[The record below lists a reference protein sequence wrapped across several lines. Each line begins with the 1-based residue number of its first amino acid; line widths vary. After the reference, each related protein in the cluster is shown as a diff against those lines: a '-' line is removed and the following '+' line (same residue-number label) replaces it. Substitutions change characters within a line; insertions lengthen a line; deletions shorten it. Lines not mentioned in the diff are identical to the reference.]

1 MVKPF
6 RVLLAAGCLTVL
18 LAPLASSQDSR
29 KKVNDESD
37 LPRFTYPMSSRA
49 SELLQADVT
58 IFNAFAAKVRTD
70 LETIL
75 RDYEVADKATVRSWL
90 AAKLDLQLLGGE
102 NEAALETEKMIR
114 GLEEKPSPR
123 GRA

>member
-1 MVKPF
+1 
-6 RVLLAAGCLTVL
+6 
-18 LAPLASSQDSR
+18 
-29 KKVNDESD
+29 
-37 LPRFTYPMSSRA
+37 MSSRA

>member
-1 MVKPF
+1 
-6 RVLLAAGCLTVL
+6 
-18 LAPLASSQDSR
+18 
-29 KKVNDESD
+29 VNDESD
-37 LPRFTYPMSSRA
+37 LPWFTYPMSSRA

-90 AAKLDLQLLGGE
+90 PQSWISSSSVARMRRLWKRR
-102 NEAALETEKMIR
+102 K
-114 GLEEKPSPR
+114 
-123 GRA
+123 